1 MILDQSNIFSALTG
15 QTVTTGSE
23 NGVLSTYSVDLGLAA
38 RNMGVGEDLYVVVQV
53 VTLLA
58 GEGDTCT
65 AALVTAAY
73 AALNSPTTLQTIG
86 TFPANSAV
94 GTRLVAKIQ
103 PSDSFLQYIGILY
116 TAAGSGALS
125 AGAFSAFLVKDIQAF
140 TAYADN
146 ITIS

>member
-1 MILDQSNIFSALTG
+1 MLVDAENLFSALTG

-23 NGVLSTYSVDLGLAA
+23 NGVLSTNAVDLGAA
-38 RNMGVGEDLYVVVQV
+38 RNIGVGENLYVVVQV
-53 VTLLA
+53 VTALA

-65 AALVTAAY
+65 VALVTDEY

-86 TFPANSAV
+86 TFPANSVA
-94 GTRLVAKIQ
+94 GTRLIARIQ
-103 PSDSFLQYIGILY
+103 PNASFERYIGLLY

-125 AGAFSAFLVKDIQAF
+125 AGAFSAFLTHDIDAF

>member
-1 MILDQSNIFSALTG
+1 MILDQSNIFSPLAG

-23 NGVLSTYSVDLGLAA
+23 SGILSGYSVDLGLTG
-38 RNMGVGEDLYVVVQV
+38 RNIGVGEDLYAVVQV

-65 AALVTAAY
+65 AALVTAEY

-86 TFPANSAV
+86 TFPANSAA
-94 GTRLVAKIQ
+94 GTRLIAKIA
-103 PSDSFLQYIGILY
+103 PATFKRYIGILY

-125 AGAFSAFLVKDIQAF
+125 AGAFSAFLVKDVDAF